1 MQSRRKAGSGVG
13 AAAIGGAIGGADG
26 GTRLDAG
33 SAMVSTKGR
42 GLCSIWAMIS
52 SRLMPTRLILS
63 PPRSMLRTTHPA
75 RTPTSCAC
83 SVGMTRWT
91 TTYPSACSKNIP
103 SGAALCEFTL
113 GKVCRTDRAGTDRA
127 GGTDGGTEGGLDGA
141 GGVADGGL
149 DGGLDGGT
157 DGGAEPSDSIA
168 PSSPS
173 SSLAASSP
181 DSASG
186 AGTAS
191 ASGAGTA
198 SASGACAA
206 PSSGAGTGSSAC
218 AAATASTSR
227 QSKEDAGDEQREEPA
242 ERTSRTGIERW
253 VSKSR
258 SVTWLSAWA
267 VALSPHATLLAAAQ
281 AGEAGTAAAAAIE
294 IWWAM
299 AYAAPYAVCQ
309 SWRCR
314 GAAVVLRV
322 STHCVQCRT
331 ARE

>member
-1 MQSRRKAGSGVG
+1 
-13 AAAIGGAIGGADG
+13 
-26 GTRLDAG
+26 
-33 SAMVSTKGR
+33 
-42 GLCSIWAMIS
+42 
-52 SRLMPTRLILS
+52 
-63 PPRSMLRTTHPA
+63 
-75 RTPTSCAC
+75 
-83 SVGMTRWT
+83 MTRWT

-181 DSASG
+181 DSA
-186 AGTAS
+186 
-191 ASGAGTA
+191 
-198 SASGACAA
+198 
-206 PSSGAGTGSSAC
+206 SGAGTGSSAC